1 MEFTSGIS
9 GIANLD
15 KLFAQLPKTTQ
26 RRAIAPSL
34 RAGGAEIRD
43 LAVDNLK
50 SVISPD
56 STGIGEK
63 NIRVYT
69 LRKYKGYYRVSVQVK
84 RGAVNEQKIVNGE
97 PVRVGLY
104 LSVLEYGK
112 ENQPPRSWI
121 RKAIREGRTKAVNR
135 LIGEMRKRMVLAI
148 EDAKK

>member
-1 MEFTSGIS
+1 MEFSHGTS

-15 KLFAQLPKTTQ
+15 KLFANLPKTTQ

-34 RAGGAEIRD
+34 RAGGTEIRD
-43 LAVDNLK
+43 MAVENLK
-50 SVISPD
+50 AVTSQD
-56 STGIGEK
+56 STGVGEK

-69 LRKYKGYYRVSVQVK
+69 LRKYKGYYRVSVQVR

-112 ENQPPRSWI
+112 ENQAPRSWI
-121 RKAIREGRTKAVNR
+121 RKAIREGETKAVNR
-135 LIGEMRKRMVLAI
+135 LTQELRKRMLQAV
-148 EDAKK
+148 EEAKR